1 MHASPEAPESI
12 TTSEHAAVQVP
23 TRAPSRWT
31 DARLIQPSSAGYLYL
46 GASSGPWRVPLAL
59 PRARRRT
66 LLSVL
71 HTAAA
76 QLRRDRRVDSADVFR
91 GLLRPPGTRTLPG
104 QKAADPAFDAVLLA
118 RTTDPAAAEALVRS
132 EPATRLLAHLQ
143 AAGAVTLAFAASN
156 TRRIGDVDHDRPGI
170 FLFNYFTADDVE
182 ANLHAWGYTAGWF
195 REQTGLD
202 NSTVLR
208 PAGPAGGYSLVNHCR
223 WDRLR
228 DVLPALVL
236 KPSFRAFVLR
246 TFANHRTAPHPV
258 LYRLDR

>member
-1 MHASPEAPESI
+1 M
-12 TTSEHAAVQVP
+12 TMLEHAAAPEPTAAEAAAQAP

-31 DARLIQPSSAGYLYL
+31 HARLIQPSSAGYLYL
-46 GASSGPWRVPLAL
+46 GASSGPWRVPPAL

-66 LLSVL
+66 LLSFL

-76 QLRRDRRVDSADVFR
+76 QLRRDGRVHSADVFR

-104 QKAADPAFDAVLLA
+104 RKAGEPAFDAVLLV
-118 RTTDPAAAEALVRS
+118 RTTDPAAAEALLRS
-132 EPATRLLAHLQ
+132 KPVNTLLGHLQ
-143 AAGAVTLAFAASN
+143 AAGAATLAFAASN
-156 TRRIGDVDHDRPGI
+156 TRRIRDVDHDRPGI
-170 FLFNYFTADDVE
+170 FLFNYFIADDVE

-195 REQTGLD
+195 RNQTGLD

-208 PAGPAGGYSLVNHCR
+208 PTGPAGGYSLVNHCR
-223 WDRLR
+223 WNRLR

-236 KPSFRAFVLR
+236 KPSFRTFVLR